1 MNRKPNPFWR
11 NTKTEK
17 HAPPFTP
24 VVNPAPWNTLVGGQ
38 GGPGFATGPQGCF
51 GMQVV
56 DQTLTSAQILALI
69 TTPVTV
75 IPAPGLTGWMLIP
88 QEFILRLLG
97 GSAAYTDVGGA
108 VSYAIG
114 SASQALASNAI
125 FLTTVT
131 PNRAIQRIVGFA
143 ATDTAGNP
151 PTDDNAP
158 LTIQKITNNF
168 AAGTGTMHHTVYY
181 NVDTSI

>member
-1 MNRKPNPFWR
+1 MKNLFWR

-24 VVNPAPWNTLVGGQ
+24 TANPQTGNSFVGALN
-38 GGPGFATGPQGCF
+38 GPGFAAGPSPQI

-56 DQTLTSAQILALI
+56 DMNLTSAQILALI

-75 IPAPGLTGWMLIP
+75 INAPGLTGWMIIP
-88 QEFILRLLG
+88 QEFLLRLLG

-108 VSYAIG
+108 VSFSIG

-125 FLTTVT
+125 FLTTVS

-158 LTIQKITNNF
+158 LNISKITNNF
-168 AAGTGTMHHTVYY
+168 AAGTGTMHITVYY
-181 NVDTSI
+181 TVDASL